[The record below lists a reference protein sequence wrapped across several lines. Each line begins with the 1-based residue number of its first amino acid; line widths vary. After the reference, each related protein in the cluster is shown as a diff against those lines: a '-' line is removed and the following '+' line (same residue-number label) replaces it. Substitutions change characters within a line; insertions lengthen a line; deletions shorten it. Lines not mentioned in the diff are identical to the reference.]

1 MTYGTLYLVGTP
13 IGNLGD
19 MTYRAIATLQAAD
32 LIAAEDTRHTGKLLK
47 HFQISTP
54 QISYHDHNRHQ
65 RQGQLIEKLL
75 NGTNI
80 ALVSDAGMPGISD
93 PGFELVASCVE
104 AQITVVPI
112 PGVSAGITGLV
123 ASGLSPEKFVFEGF
137 LPTKKKQRSEIL
149 QQLQTETKTIIFYEA
164 PHRLVKTLQE
174 FLDYFG
180 GDRPIVC
187 ARELTKLH
195 EEFWRGTITTAL
207 QHYQTLA
214 PRGEFTIILSGSP
227 PLNNA
232 TISDEMICQN
242 LQELVESGLSK
253 SQASRELAAQLKLSR
268 RYIYQLSNNLA
279 NTPENSSD

>member
-13 IGNLGD
+13 IGNLDD
-19 MTYRAIATLQAAD
+19 MTYRAIATLQQAD

-47 HFQISTP
+47 HFQIKTP

-65 RQGQLIEKLL
+65 RQGQLLEKLL
-75 NGTNI
+75 SGTNI

-104 AQITVVPI
+104 AQITIIPI

-137 LPTKKKQRSEIL
+137 LPTKKKLRLQLLQELQSESRTL
-149 QQLQTETKTIIFYEA
+149 VFYEA
-164 PHRLVKTLQE
+164 PHRLTKTLQE

-195 EEFWRGTITTAL
+195 EEFWRGTIQTAL
-207 QHYQTLA
+207 THYQTRA
-214 PRGEFTIILSGSP
+214 PRGEFTIIVAGASP
-227 PLNNA
+227 ETTDA
-232 TISDEMICQN
+232 ITDESILEQ
-242 LQELVESGLSK
+242 LQELIHQGISK
-253 SQASRELAAQLKLSR
+253 SQASRDLAIQLDIPK
-268 RYIYQLSNNLA
+268 RYIYQLSNALD
-279 NTPENSSD
+279 ELDQ